1 MSLGAR
7 AKPAAQNYD
16 KPVPSTFKHPDSY
29 RHISIAPVR
38 PSSLLAMKRDFL
50 YPLGT
55 LCKPRLIAT
64 PQFKRHLSQAATLKI
79 HATHRLLA
87 PGLESAIYTRSTP
100 SNSSRFLDCC
110 SKRWHT
116 MASSG
121 KVTDWVHPN
130 DSSGEFKRQVSS
142 FRDWISRDEGAKYPA
157 EAGRYH
163 LYVSYACPWA
173 HRTLIARKLK
183 GLEDIITF
191 SVVHWHLGEGGW
203 RFVTKDENEPGEQV
217 IPDPLDGHEGYTHLK
232 DVYFES
238 EKNYEGRFTVPVLY
252 DKKAK
257 RIVSNES
264 SEILRMLG
272 NEFDHLLNDKQRAIQ
287 LYPESLR
294 SQIDEANA
302 WTYDLINNG
311 VYKSGFATTADAYEH
326 NVIALFEALDRAE
339 KHLSAQ
345 TDGPYYFGQ
354 QLTEIDIRLFVTLI
368 RFDPVYVQHF
378 KCNIRDIRS
387 GYPALHRW
395 MRNLYW
401 THDAFQNTTQ
411 FEHIKWH
418 YTRSHTQINPPSI
431 TPVGPL
437 PHILKL
443 EDEVA
448 AVAAGRK

>member
-1 MSLGAR
+1 MSEMTSI
-7 AKPAAQNYD
+7 
-16 KPVPSTFKHPDSY
+16 PVINVTGVRTHLLHPLSTGCQS
-29 RHISIAPVR
+29 RHILFSTGVA
-38 PSSLLAMKRDFL
+38 KRADS
-50 YPLGT
+50 
-55 LCKPRLIAT
+55 
-64 PQFKRHLSQAATLKI
+64 KRHSSQAASRLHTS
-79 HATHRLLA
+79 HRPAALGWEFTSQPRRARL
-87 PGLESAIYTRSTP
+87 G
-100 SNSSRFLDCC
+100 SSRFVDCG
-110 SKRWHT
+110 SQRWLT

-142 FRDWISRDEGAKYPA
+142 FRDWISRHEGAKYAA
-157 EAGRYH
+157 EKGRYH

-183 GLEDIITF
+183 GLEDIISF
-191 SVVHWHLGEGGW
+191 SVVHWHLGQGGW
-203 RFVTKDENEPGEQV
+203 RFVTKDENEPGEGV
-217 IPDPLDGHEGYTHLK
+217 IPDPLDGHEDFTHLRH
-232 DVYFES
+232 VYFES
-238 EKNYEGRFTVPVLY
+238 EKDYEGRFTVPVLY
-252 DKKAK
+252 DKKTK

-272 NEFDHLLNDKQRAIQ
+272 TEFDDLLDDKHRAIQ

-294 SQIDEANA
+294 SQIDETNT

-311 VYKSGFATTADAYEH
+311 VYKSGFATTSDAYER
-326 NVIALFEALDRAE
+326 NVHSLFEALDRAE
-339 KHLSAQ
+339 KHISAQ
-345 TDGPYYFGQ
+345 GGGPYYFGQ
-354 QLTEIDIRLFVTLI
+354 QLTEADIRLYVTLI

-395 MRNLYW
+395 MRHLYW
-401 THDAFQNTTQ
+401 THDAFQHTTQ

-418 YTRSHTQINPPSI
+418 YTRSHTQINPPAI

-443 EDEVA
+443 EEEVA
-448 AVAAGRK
+448 AVAAERK